1 MAYTT
6 FQLIVAKSK
15 ELSRNLGT
23 YYFSQIFSGNYIGKQ
38 SSRTKPLHFNEFLF
52 VFNCRLSF
60 SPHGWIEFTWNP
72 LSTLERWLAV
82 IGIIFMFL
90 LTELSTFYLKFV
102 LWVSPNHWLNGV
114 RLGFLLLWGA
124 VGLREVF
131 QLLDDPDYNKIGRQS
146 WMLLCIVCT
155 EVLICIKF
163 GWETITKPLPRYV
176 YKIEVYLPQT
186 FFQQMTTVFFMSKYL
201 IRILQK

>member
-1 MAYTT
+1 M
-6 FQLIVAKSK
+6 
-15 ELSRNLGT
+15 
-23 YYFSQIFSGNYIGKQ
+23 
-38 SSRTKPLHFNEFLF
+38 
-52 VFNCRLSF
+52 
-60 SPHGWIEFTWNP
+60 
-72 LSTLERWLAV
+72 AV

-146 WMLLCIVCT
+146 WMLLAVVIT
-155 EVLICIKF
+155 EVLVCVKF
-163 GWETITKPLPRYV
+163 GWDTITIPLPRHIALWWMAFAGFLLV
-176 YKIEVYLPQT
+176 YT
-186 FFQQMTTVFFMSKYL
+186 FIKFFIFKPTKLKEPEKDDVVHGSPVRQNSSESNNVKKT
-201 IRILQK
+201 Q